1 MALEQGARPTDEDW
15 PGDRDVFAEAEVRAA
30 GGVIVRR
37 DGEGGAPELALIH
50 RPKYDDWSLPKGKLD
65 GGEGWEEAALRE
77 VEEETGLH
85 CRLLDE
91 LEHVAYRDPKD
102 RRKVVRY
109 WVMEPV
115 SGDFEPSKEVDRF
128 EWMGIEEALDR
139 LTYPHD
145 AELVRAAMSSD
156 AEPMR
161 AADGPGAPPAGV
173 EIERKWLVLERPEA
187 ELGDVPADRIAQGYL
202 TVGGEGEPEVRV
214 RRRNERT
221 LLTVKSAG
229 GLTRVEEEIE
239 IDERTFD
246 SLWPLTEGRR
256 VEKTRHLIAH
266 GGATI
271 ELDVYESDLDGL
283 LVAEVEFASEEAS
296 RAFDPPP
303 WLGEDVTEDERYKAK
318 NLAVYGAPS
327 R

>member
-1 MALEQGARPTDEDW
+1 MARERGTRPTDEDW
-15 PGDRDVFAEAEVRAA
+15 PGERDVFAEAEVRAA

-65 GGEGWEEAALRE
+65 DGEDWEEAALRE
-77 VEEETGLH
+77 VEEETGLR

-91 LEHVAYRDPKD
+91 LEPVAYRDPKD
-102 RRKVVRY
+102 RRKIVRY

-115 SGDFEPSKEVDRF
+115 SGDFAPSKEVDRF

-145 AELVRAAMSSD
+145 AELVRAAVS
-156 AEPMR
+156 AQ
-161 AADGPGAPPAGV
+161 APPSGV
-173 EIERKWLVLERPEA
+173 EIERKWLVPQLPED
-187 ELGDVPADRIAQGYL
+187 ELGDAPADRIQQGYL
-202 TVGGEGEPEVRV
+202 AVGSETEPEVRL

-221 LLTVKSAG
+221 VLTVKSAG
-229 GLTRVEEEIE
+229 GLVRVEEEIE
-239 IDERTFD
+239 LDGRTFD

-256 VEKTRHLIAH
+256 VEKIRHLIPHAD
-266 GGATI
+266 ATI
-271 ELDVYESDLDGL
+271 ELDVYEGDLEGL
-283 LVAEVEFASEEAS
+283 VVAEVEFASEEAS

-303 WLGEDVTEDERYKAK
+303 WVGEDVTEDRRYKASR
-318 NLAVYGAPS
+318 LAVDGPPS

>member
-1 MALEQGARPTDEDW
+1 MARERGARPTDEDW

-37 DGEGGAPELALIH
+37 DGEGGAPQLALIH

-65 GGEGWEEAALRE
+65 DGEGWEEAALRE
-77 VEEETGLH
+77 VEEETGLR

-91 LEHVAYRDPKD
+91 LESVAYRDPKD

-115 SGDFEPSKEVDRF
+115 SGDFEPSKEVDGF
-128 EWMGIEEALDR
+128 QWLGIEEALDR

-145 AELVRAAMSSD
+145 ADLARAAVS
-156 AEPMR
+156 
-161 AADGPGAPPAGV
+161 ADAPPAGV
-173 EIERKWLVLERPEA
+173 EIERKWLVRERPEA
-187 ELGDVPADRIAQGYL
+187 ELADAPADRIEQGYL
-202 TVGGEGEPEVRV
+202 AVGGETEPEVRL

-229 GLTRVEEEIE
+229 GLARVEEEIE
-239 IDERTFD
+239 LDERTFD

-256 VEKTRHLIAH
+256 VEKTRHLIPYGDA
-266 GGATI
+266 I
-271 ELDVYESDLDGL
+271 VELDVYEGDLDGL
-283 LVAEVEFASEEAS
+283 VVAEVEFASEEAS
-296 RAFDPPP
+296 RAFDPPE
-303 WLGEDVTEDERYKAK
+303 WLGEDVTEDGRYKTK
-318 NLAVYGAPS
+318 NLAVDGPP
-327 R
+327 RR